1 MLNAIT
7 QQAQQAVEELLAAAK
22 LNSGDIVV
30 IGCSSSE
37 IVGEKLGTASSAQ
50 AAQAV
55 YRGIVPVLRQHG
67 LFCAVQCCEH
77 LNRALIVE
85 RACQEWYRLPQ
96 VNVVPHPHA
105 GGAFAT
111 CCYENFDD
119 PVAVERVEASAGMDI
134 GDVFIGMHLLP
145 VVVPVR
151 GSLCQIGRAHLTM
164 CRRRPKF
171 VGGQRATYDPDLL

>member
-55 YRGIVPVLRQHG
+55 YQGDRKS
-67 LFCAVQCCEH
+67 
-77 LNRALIVE
+77 
-85 RACQEWYRLPQ
+85 
-96 VNVVPHPHA
+96 VV
-105 GGAFAT
+105 
-111 CCYENFDD
+111 
-119 PVAVERVEASAGMDI
+119 
-134 GDVFIGMHLLP
+134 
-145 VVVPVR
+145 
-151 GSLCQIGRAHLTM
+151 
-164 CRRRPKF
+164 
-171 VGGQRATYDPDLL
+171 